1 MPLHGAKNLRGAKD
15 KKVVHLNNNVK
26 GIWLTGLSN
35 IAIETPVDEGRAR
48 NGWFFSEDA
57 PLDRLPKRA
66 SKGGADSLSR
76 LSKMPNYVLGKTFY
90 FANNLPYINR
100 LNYTDW
106 ALVPGT
112 RGWVNREVTQM
123 QIAIRRIK

>member
-1 MPLHGAKNLRGAKD
+1 MPLHGVKNLRGAID

-35 IAIETPVDEGRAR
+35 IAEGTPVDEGRAR
-48 NGWFFSEDA
+48 NGWFFSGES
-57 PLDRLPKRA
+57 PLDSLPERA
-66 SKGGADSLSR
+66 SKDGADSLAR

-106 ALVPGT
+106 SVIPGK

-123 QIAIRRIK
+123 QIAMRRIK

>member
-1 MPLHGAKNLRGAKD
+1 MPLHGARNVRRAIDSKVD
-15 KKVVHLNNNVK
+15 KLNNNVK

-35 IAIETPVDEGRAR
+35 IAIETPVDEGAAR
-48 NGWFFSEDA
+48 NGWFFSENSPSKA
-57 PLDRLPKRA
+57 LPTST
-66 SKGGADSLSR
+66 SKAAADSLAR
-76 LSKMPNYVLGKTFY
+76 LDRMPSYVLGKTFY

-100 LNYTDW
+100 LNYTDF

-112 RGWVNREVTQM
+112 RGFVNREVTQM